1 MSTFRNP
8 VGPQPTNVYWR
19 RRLVVGIGL
28 LAVLVIILLIVFS
41 PKGSGTPTGTKTTDA
56 AVPGD
61 PATPGSTSPPV
72 AATTPCD
79 TADLTVTA
87 KTDKASYSSE
97 EVPQLSF
104 TVTNEGSKACVLTA
118 GSDVQEFKI
127 ASGSEVYWNSTDCQT
142 DEVAATTPIDAGGQV
157 DGGQLSWNRTRSDKA
172 ACDDVGAA
180 VPAGDV
186 TYSLTV
192 TVNGVESKPVKLR
205 LL

>member
-28 LAVLVIILLIVFS
+28 LAVIVIILLIVFA
-41 PKGSGTPTGTKTTDA
+41 PKGGTPTGSKTPDA
-56 AVPGD
+56 ADPGS
-61 PATPGSTSPPV
+61 AQTPGATTPPV
-72 AATTPCD
+72 DTTTPCD

-87 KTDKASYSSE
+87 AADKASYSAD

-104 TVTNEGSKACVLTA
+104 TITNDSSKACIVTG
-118 GSDVQEFKI
+118 GSDVQQYVI
-127 ASGSEVYWNSTDCQT
+127 SSGDEVYWDSTDCQA
-142 DEVAATTPIDAGGQV
+142 DPVAATTPVEAGGQV
-157 DGGQLSWNRTRSDKA
+157 QGGPLAWPRTRSDKDT
-172 ACDDVGAA
+172 CDDTPVAA
-180 VPAGDV
+180 PSGDV